1 MRASTGDLVLRRG
14 RAKPPV
20 PDETNGTVVY
30 RSASSVSGG
39 TGSCCGFEADLVD
52 SSEGGGDY
60 WGGFFLSASGPGLA
74 REDCCSPPVVYGG
87 LGSTRMGDC

>member
-39 TGSCCGFEADLVD
+39 TGSCGFEADLVD